1 VQVEPVLAT
10 LSLKYTSE
18 HLCFGV
24 LNVAAAPALAKHLR
38 ISLDPLTSR
47 QLPTLI
53 MFDKGAEVGRI
64 PQVRRRGCLLL
75 AVCSVLMLTNSETV
89 VTPLLF
95 YSVRASESRLQH
107 LNERQ

>member
-1 VQVEPVLAT
+1 MLAN
-10 LSLKYTSE
+10 LSLKYTSD

-24 LNVAAAPALAKHLR
+24 LNIAAAPALAKHLR

-64 PQVRRRGCLLL
+64 PQVCVGDVCLWLNVAL
-75 AVCSVLMLTNSETV
+75 CI
-89 VTPLLF
+89 PL
-95 YSVRASESRLQH
+95 
-107 LNERQ
+107 